1 MAARLTSTRLLL
13 AAGIATPL
21 AAPVIWQLSPA
32 LALGA
37 MAASHAPLLYGT
49 LRANA
54 QLFGP
59 VVTRFAPAGDE
70 IWLTIDDGPH
80 REDTPRLL
88 DLLDGAAARATFFV
102 RGDHAQTNP
111 DLIAEIRQR
120 GHQLGN
126 HSFSH
131 PQATFW
137 CLPPHRVAEEMAGCN
152 EVLFQLTGEE
162 PRLFRAPVG
171 MANPFVHWTAGA
183 LGLRM
188 IGWSARG
195 YDGIASR
202 AQPEKVVERIGKD
215 LRPGAIVLLHEGRFG
230 PKGEA
235 LNARALKLLLAEIAQ
250 RGWRCVLP
258 AEEQMVP

>member
-1 MAARLTSTRLLL
+1 MAARILSTRLML

-21 AAPVIWQLSPA
+21 AAPVLWPLSPA

-59 VVTRFAPAGDE
+59 VATHFVPAGDE
-70 IWLTIDDGPH
+70 VWLTIDDGPDPA
-80 REDTPRLL
+80 DTPRLL
-88 DLLDGAAARATFFV
+88 DLLDAAQARATFFV
-102 RGDHAQTNP
+102 RGDRAQANP
-111 DLIAEIRQR
+111 DLIAEIRRR

-137 CLPPHRVAEEMAGCN
+137 CLPPRRVAQEIAGCN
-152 EVLFQLTGEE
+152 QVLRELTGEE
-162 PRLFRAPVG
+162 PRFFRPPVG
-171 MANPFVHWTAGA
+171 MANPFVHWAAGA
-183 LGLRM
+183 LGLRLV
-188 IGWSARG
+188 GWSARG
-195 YDGIASR
+195 YDGVAAR
-202 AQPEKVVERIGKD
+202 ARPAEVVRRIGRN
-215 LRPGAIVLLHEGRFG
+215 LRPGAIVLLHEGRVG
-230 PKGEA
+230 RNGEA
-235 LNARALKLLLAEIAQ
+235 LNARGLQMLLEELGR

-258 AEEQMVP
+258 DDGQMR

>member
-1 MAARLTSTRLLL
+1 MAARNLSNHLLL

-21 AAPVIWQLSPA
+21 AAPVLWPLSPA

-59 VVTRFAPAGDE
+59 VATHFVPAGDE
-70 IWLTIDDGPH
+70 VWLTIDDGPD
-80 REDTPRLL
+80 RADLP
-88 DLLDGAAARATFFV
+88 DLLDVLDAAAARATFFV
-102 RGDHAQTNP
+102 RGDRAEQNP

-137 CLPPHRVAEEMAGCN
+137 CLPPRRVAQELVACN
-152 EVLFQLTGEE
+152 EILREITGEA
-162 PRLFRAPVG
+162 PRFFRAPVG
-171 MANPFVHWTAGA
+171 MANPFVHRTAAA

-188 IGWSARG
+188 VGWSARG
-195 YDGIASR
+195 YDGIAAR
-202 AQPEKVVERIGKD
+202 ARPAEVVRRIAKN
-215 LRPGAIVLLHEGRFG
+215 LRSGAIVLLHEGRVG
-230 PKGEA
+230 RHGEA
-235 LNARALKLLLAEIAQ
+235 LNVRGLRLLLQEIER

-258 AEEQMVP
+258 GEEQLR

>member
-1 MAARLTSTRLLL
+1 MFSTRLLL

-21 AAPVIWQLSPA
+21 AAPVLWALSPA

-37 MAASHAPLLYGT
+37 IAASHAPLLYGT

-59 VVTRFAPAGDE
+59 VATRFVPAGDE
-70 IWLTIDDGPH
+70 FWLTIDDGPDRH
-80 REDTPRLL
+80 DTPRLL
-88 DLLDGAAARATFFV
+88 DLLDAAGARATFFV
-102 RGDHAQTNP
+102 RGDQAQANP
-111 DLIAEIRQR
+111 DLIAEVHRR

-137 CLPPHRVAEEMAGCN
+137 CLPPHRVAQELAGCN
-152 EVLFQLTGEE
+152 EVLRALTGEE

-171 MANPFVHWTAGA
+171 MANPFVHWTAAA

-195 YDGIASR
+195 YDGVAAR
-202 AQPEKVVERIGKD
+202 AEPAKVVRRIAKN
-215 LRPGAIVLLHEGRFG
+215 LRPGAIVLLHEGRVG
-230 PKGEA
+230 PRGEA
-235 LNARALKLLLAEIAQ
+235 LNVRGLELLLQEVGR
-250 RGWRCVLP
+250 RGWRCVVP
-258 AEEQMVP
+258 SEEQLR